1 MLDLNDIAVFTKV
14 VEASS
19 FTGGSRLLGLPKATV
34 SRKVSELEQRLG
46 VRLLERTTRKL
57 RLTEAGQRFYTRC
70 NQHIAALEQAD
81 ELITEI
87 QSEPQGLLRLSMPN
101 GGNRLITELLAEFAA
116 LYPKIQINVTLTE
129 TPLDLFEHNIDIAI
143 RVGVLKNSSLI
154 ARKLGPTQPWLVAAP
169 AYLARK
175 GIPVCPVDLSAH
187 DFVLLN
193 NGFSTHSTLEFNGP
207 EGNESIPIT
216 GRIEGNTLDFILY
229 STLAGL
235 GIARLPSF
243 AVANYVRLG
252 QLQVLLND
260 YQLQMGDVYVVYPS
274 RRHIASKV
282 RVFLEFLDQK
292 MKPQPPWIIDPLR
305 SA

>member
-1 MLDLNDIAVFTKV
+1 MLNLNDIAVFTKV

-57 RLTEAGQRFYTRC
+57 RLTEAGQHFYARC

-81 ELITEI
+81 ELINEI
-87 QSEPQGLLRLSMPN
+87 QTEPQGLLRLSMPN
-101 GGNRLITELLAEFAA
+101 GGNQLVSTLLAEFTAA
-116 LYPKIQINVTLTE
+116 YPKIQINVILTE
-129 TPLDLFEHNIDIAI
+129 TPLDLFEHNIDIAL
-143 RVGVLKNSSLI
+143 RVGALKDSSLI

-169 AYLARK
+169 VYLARK
-175 GIPVCPVDLSAH
+175 GRPSCPADLAGH

-193 NGFSTHSTLEFNGP
+193 NGIRTHSMLEFQGP
-207 EGNESIPIT
+207 QGKESIPVK
-216 GRIEGNTLDFILY
+216 GRVEGNTLDFVLHSAI
-229 STLAGL
+229 AGL

-243 AVANYVRLG
+243 AVANHVRQG
-252 QLQVLLND
+252 QLQVLLSD
-260 YQLQMGDVYVVYPS
+260 YQLHMGDVYVVYPS

-292 MKPQPPWIIDPLR
+292 MKPQPPWIIDPINP
-305 SA
+305 S